1 MTHGRQPL
9 KGAYSSRAPL
19 FRAKLLR
26 FIRRICGGILMGRL
40 RSLLV
45 RAAFVLFGRKVF
57 LLSKTDHAEPGFRH
71 ITPHALV
78 RRIFGALGPSAAFCG
93 VGTVLVCLTDDPGH
107 YGGLSFC
114 FDSR

>member
-1 MTHGRQPL
+1 
-9 KGAYSSRAPL
+9 
-19 FRAKLLR
+19 
-26 FIRRICGGILMGRL
+26 MGRL